1 MNTNAAGSYPLP
13 VLSRLVFSR
22 PKELYYIG
30 GNDVLPAP
38 LTPQKE
44 AFVIEELG
52 TEKEKEA
59 KALLIEHNLRLVV
72 YIARKFDNTG
82 VGVEDLISIGTI
94 GLIKAINTFN
104 PVKNIKL
111 ATYASRCIE
120 NEILMYLRRN
130 SKTKME
136 VSIDEP
142 LNVDWDGNELLLSD
156 ILGTD
161 DDVISRKMEDEV
173 EISLLGKAI
182 SKLSPREQTI
192 IRLRFGLN
200 NEDGKEKTQKEVAD
214 LLGIS
219 QSYISRLEK
228 RIMKRLKKEAD
239 KKLIK
244 KQIKGNGCAIVI
256 KRTVVRGR
264 DLFRGRR
271 FFQYSLTYVCFGI
284 LWVCIPYS
292 A

>member
-1 MNTNAAGSYPLP
+1 MSMKAASYNYYPFQ
-13 VLSRLVFSR
+13 VLQRLVLAR

-30 GNDVLPAP
+30 GNDILPEPLPPAKETLVL
-38 LTPQKE
+38 E
-44 AFVIEELG
+44 MLG
-52 TEKEKEA
+52 TDREKEA

-72 YIARKFDNTG
+72 YIAKKFDNTG

-104 PVKNIKL
+104 PDKNIKL

-161 DDVISRKMEDEV
+161 EDVISRRLEDEV
-173 EISLLGKAI
+173 EIRLLAKAI
-182 SKLSPREQTI
+182 GKLSSREQTI
-192 IRLRFGLN
+192 IKLRFGLN
-200 NEDGKEKTQKEVAD
+200 SAEGREKTQKEVAD

-228 RIMKRLKKEAD
+228 RIMKRLKKE
-239 KKLIK
+239 
-244 KQIKGNGCAIVI
+244 IV
-256 KRTVVRGR
+256 K
-264 DLFRGRR
+264 
-271 FFQYSLTYVCFGI
+271 YE
-284 LWVCIPYS
+284 
-292 A
+292 